1 MVVGEVVV
9 GGEVF
14 VGGGEESGRV
24 RRGQPGDAV
33 ARPTCSGTVC
43 EAMVLEFLWNGLGW
57 FLGTFALMRTLS
69 IANYL
74 KV

>member
-33 ARPTCSGTVC
+33 AGPTCSGIVC
-43 EAMVLEFLWNGLGW
+43 KAMFLEFL
-57 FLGTFALMRTLS
+57 
-69 IANYL
+69 
-74 KV
+74 